1 MDVKISDIK
10 VVGRKRELNE
20 EKIRDLANSFKLLGQ
35 LQPIVI
41 NQDYTLLAG
50 LHRLEAAKLLGWET
64 IKAEVISGSQLED
77 ELIEID
83 ENLIRNDLTVLEQAE
98 LLQRRNEILK
108 ELGLRV
114 KNGDNQFSTGRP
126 TVGHPVD
133 NTKNGD
139 DQLST
144 DYPMVERLKTTS
156 DIAQE
161 VGISRS
167 SLFNRLQIAQN
178 LVPEVKDKIRNTPIA
193 DSTTQLLEL
202 ARLKPEEQIEVAKHL
217 ENKKTVAEA
226 IQEHR
231 REKIKKQLEEISAK
245 PVNPV
250 TKKYDVIV
258 IDPPW
263 EMKKIERDVAPNQV
277 EFDYPTMTV
286 DEIKNIELPAKDD
299 CHIWLWTTQKYLP
312 DAFQIFEHWGVKYI
326 CTFVWHKQGGF
337 QPFGLPQYNCEFILY
352 GRKGTPEFFDL
363 KDFKVCFEAPRAGH
377 SVKPDYF
384 YEMVKR
390 VTAGSRLDMFGR
402 RRIDGFDSWGKEA
415 Q

>member
-108 ELGLRV
+108 EMGLRR
-114 KNGDNQFSTGRP
+114 SHGRYP
-126 TVGHPVD
+126 T
-133 NTKNGD
+133 NS
-139 DQLST
+139 LS
-144 DYPMVERLKTTS
+144 DRGLKTTE
-156 DIAQE
+156 DIAKE
-161 VGISRS
+161 VGLANSTLLRRI
-167 SLFNRLQIAQN
+167 QIAQN
-178 LVPEVKDKIRNTPIA
+178 LVPEVKEKIRNTPIA

-202 ARLKPEEQIEVAKHL
+202 AKLKPEEQIEVAKHL

-231 REKIKKQLEEISAK
+231 REKIKQQLEEISAK

>member
-178 LVPEVKDKIRNTPIA
+178 LVPEVKEKIRNTPIA

>member
-178 LVPEVKDKIRNTPIA
+178 LVPEVKEKIRNTPIA

-231 REKIKKQLEEISAK
+231 REKIKQQLEEISAK